1 MKIKCNNC
9 NKITEIDIVWDLD
22 YLNPDMVDMGDNGI
36 VFDFVVY
43 CEHENE
49 EGIEC
54 GQQFDIN
61 VPVNVTDEWV
71 HVEQE
76 ECE

>member
-1 MKIKCNNC
+1 MEITC
-9 NKITEIDIVWDLD
+9 NKCGKTTIVDIVWDLD

-43 CEHENE
+43 CEQEDE
-49 EGIEC
+49 EGNEC
-54 GQQFDIN
+54 GHQFDIN
-61 VPVNVTDEWV
+61 VPVNVTEEWV